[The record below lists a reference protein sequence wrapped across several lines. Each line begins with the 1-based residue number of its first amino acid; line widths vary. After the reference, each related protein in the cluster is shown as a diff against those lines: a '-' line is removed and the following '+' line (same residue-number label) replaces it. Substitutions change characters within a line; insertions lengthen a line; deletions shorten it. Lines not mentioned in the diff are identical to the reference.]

1 MSGQSQSA
9 MIYHI
14 AERESW
20 SAAIATGTYHPPS
33 LEEEGFIHCST
44 LEQVLEVAERLFAG
58 RTDVV
63 VLEIMQQSLPVIVKY
78 EVAPNG
84 KTYPHV
90 YGEIPLEAVRRVL
103 RIDWEGFTLEDL
115 ANPTSRE

>member
-1 MSGQSQSA
+1 MNDHKIPV

-14 AERESW
+14 AEQKDWLE
-20 SAAIATGTYHPPS
+20 AVAMGTYRTSS
-33 LEEEGFIHCST
+33 LNDEGFIHCST
-44 LEQVLEVAERLFAG
+44 LDQVMEVAERLFSG

-63 VLEIMQQSLPVIVKY
+63 VLEIPEQSLPVMVKY

-84 KTYPHV
+84 KTYPHI

-103 RIDWEGFTLEDL
+103 AINWQNLTLEDTTNQ
-115 ANPTSRE
+115 AN